1 MMINAG
7 MMMMRIVLVVTVVA
21 TASTAAAVAAAAV
34 KPNIVFILTDDQDIR
49 LDGRS
54 TTYTSIGSLASMPVT
69 RQRLIQRG
77 ASADNMFVNTPICC
91 PSRTEFFSG
100 RYFHSVKAGKGTSNC
115 MHADTS
121 YVSRNDTGLFGL
133 LRGAGYN
140 VGVFG
145 KVTNDQGSILKEA
158 VAQSSVDFVDSPL
171 DYNNFEGLTYFR
183 YDGSKTFVETL

>member
-1 MMINAG
+1 MLI
-7 MMMMRIVLVVTVVA
+7 ILVVTVVA
-21 TASTAAAVAAAAV
+21 TAATAAAV

-54 TTYTSIGSLASMPVT
+54 TTYTSIGSLAAMPVT
-69 RQRLIQRG
+69 KQRLIQRG

-158 VAQSSVDFVDSPL
+158 VEQGSVDFVDSVSL
-171 DYNNFEGLTYFR
+171 EQSET
-183 YDGSKTFVETL
+183 SKP